1 MTGAGPSETNAKPGA
16 IIPAAAAPLRSLTA
30 VMAVMCYLAVLA
42 VGSMILIDRA
52 VSHWARGLSS
62 EATVQLREISGRDM
76 ETDLALVVAL
86 LQTTPRLSRVEALPR
101 EAGAKLLEPWI
112 GMQGLDKLPVPRLI
126 RVGIDEK
133 NPPDFVALEAALRD
147 AMPSARLDTHRRW
160 ESELKRM
167 AGTLAF
173 FSGLVLL
180 LISLSAIA
188 MVVFAARAVLDSNR
202 AIVDVLQLAGAED
215 RFIAKEI
222 DRRFLQTGFRSGLI
236 GLCLGMVTFLLLGFF
251 GGAEGNG
258 VAAAARGLFYI
269 PKDGPD
275 RQLLWFLLVP
285 VVATLIGLLTSR
297 FTLMRM
303 LKELG

>member
-1 MTGAGPSETNAKPGA
+1 MTLAGQTETHRKPGA

-76 ETDLALVVAL
+76 EADLALVMAL
-86 LQTTPRLSRVEALPR
+86 LQTTPGLVRVDALPR

-112 GMQGLDKLPVPRLI
+112 GNQGLDKLPVPRLI

-133 NPPDFVALEAALRD
+133 NPPDFAGLDTALRETV
-147 AMPSARLDTHRRW
+147 PGARLDTHRRW

-188 MVVFAARAVLDSNR
+188 MVVFATRAVLDSNR

-215 RFIAKEI
+215 RFIARVI

-236 GLCLGMVTFLLLGFF
+236 GLCLGLVTFLLLGFF
-251 GGAEGNG
+251 GGAESNG

-269 PKDGPD
+269 PVDGPD
-275 RQLLWFLLVP
+275 LHMLWFLLVP

-303 LKELG
+303 LKEL

>member
-1 MTGAGPSETNAKPGA
+1 MTQQDFMAKPGA
-16 IIPAAAAPLRSLTA
+16 IIPASAAPLRSLTA

-52 VSHWARGLSS
+52 VSQWAHGLSS
-62 EATVQLREISGRDM
+62 EATVQLREISGHDM
-76 ETDLALVVAL
+76 EADLALVVAL
-86 LQTTPRLSRVEALPR
+86 LQTTPGLSRVDVLPR
-101 EAGAKLLEPWI
+101 EAGEKLLEPWI
-112 GMQGLDKLPVPRLI
+112 GSKGLDKLPVPRLI
-126 RVGIDEK
+126 RVGLDEK
-133 NPPDFVALEAALRD
+133 HPPDFAALEQTLRD

-167 AGTLAF
+167 AGTLSY
-173 FSGLVLL
+173 FSALVLL

-188 MVVFAARAVLDSNR
+188 MVVFATRAVLDSNR

-215 RFIAKEI
+215 RFIARVI
-222 DRRFLQTGFRSGLI
+222 DRRFLLTGLRSGII
-236 GLCLGMVTFLLLGFF
+236 GLSLGLLTFLLLGFF

-258 VAAAARGLFYI
+258 VAAAARGLFYV
-269 PKDGPD
+269 PASGPD

-285 VVATLIGLLTSR
+285 VIATLIGLLTSR

-303 LKELG
+303 LREF